1 MAAVDPLLTNEDIEA
16 AAGGP
21 QINMVAAQTRI
32 RPKLLAARELF
43 SMNYIIDANKYPT
56 VYITSD
62 IHADYRKFIQI
73 LQDANLISRD
83 LDPYTEDIYNP
94 RMITE
99 TRWIG
104 GPGILV
110 VLVGDIVDGRRKF
123 GWSFSD
129 VDDTRGSFEFLLHA
143 FLHNIRIRAL
153 AADSNVIFTIGNH
166 DLESVI
172 AVGNLMTSGLG
183 TYLYDTY
190 VHATSK
196 TFFLDRPGVRMGAL
210 LQFYRN
216 CPFYF
221 LSIQDGDKREVAC
234 VHGGLHGLAGYYGK
248 TLDHSDSLIH
258 IQEEIAKGGDLVI
271 NTPKIWYED
280 DFQRSPLG
288 NPLWTRL
295 YSTKSGGSCD
305 LVNALPYSLVVV
317 GHCPTHN
324 QSLRHTE
331 LIATQA
337 RFSDCDHGGPGD
349 SSPGCILLDCD
360 GAAHDKAPKL
370 AFVDTA
376 LSKSQRTPPGFALVP
391 DIDNRIR
398 GVQVLRLRHSL
409 EHQINGA
416 FYNVI
421 EKVTQGVAEQL
432 YAEPMIEAA
441 KGGRRSTRRRKTYHK
456 FESKRSKRSK
466 RRSRK

>member
-73 LQDANLISRD
+73 LQDATLISRD

-110 VLVGDIVDGRRKF
+110 VLVGDIVDGRRMF
-123 GWSFSD
+123 GRSFSD

-166 DLESVI
+166 DLETVLV
-172 AVGNLMTSGLG
+172 VGSLVEK
-183 TYLYDTY
+183 YLYDTY
-190 VHATSK
+190 VHPTSK

-216 CPFYF
+216 CPFYL

-234 VHGGLHGLAGYYGK
+234 VHGGLHGLDNYYGG
-248 TLDHSDSLIH
+248 TLNHTDSLIH
-258 IQEEIAKGGDLVI
+258 IQEEIAKGGDLVA
-271 NTPKIWYED
+271 NTPKTWYED
-280 DFQRSPLG
+280 EFQRTPVG

-295 YSTKSGGSCD
+295 YSTTSGGTCD
-305 LVNALPYSLVVV
+305 LVNALSYSLVVV

-324 QSLRHTE
+324 LSLRHTE
-331 LIATQA
+331 LISTQA
-337 RFSDCDHGGPGD
+337 RFSECDHGEPGD
-349 SSPGCILLDCD
+349 NRPGCILLDCD
-360 GAAHDKAPKL
+360 GDEHDKAPKL

-376 LSKSQRTPPGFALVP
+376 LSKSQRVPPGVALVP

-409 EHQINGA
+409 DHQINGA

-421 EKVTQGVAEQL
+421 EKITQGVTDQL
-432 YAEPMIEAA
+432 YAEPIIVAA
-441 KGGRRSTRRRKTYHK
+441 KGGKRSTRKHKTYRK
-456 FESKRSKRSK
+456 FESKRSKR
-466 RRSRK
+466 RTRK

>member
-1 MAAVDPLLTNEDIEA
+1 MAAVDPFLTNEDIDA
-16 AAGGP
+16 AAGG
-21 QINMVAAQTRI
+21 QKFNMIAAQTRI
-32 RPKLLAARELF
+32 RPKLLAAHELF

-99 TRWIG
+99 TKWIG

-123 GWSFSD
+123 DWSFSD

-143 FLHNIRIRAL
+143 FLHNIRIRAR
-153 AADSNVIFTIGNH
+153 AADSDVIFTIGNH

-183 TYLYDTY
+183 TYLYDMY
-190 VHATSK
+190 VHPASK
-196 TFFLDRPGVRMGAL
+196 AFFLDRPGVRMGAL

-216 CPFYF
+216 SPFYL

-234 VHGGLHGLAGYYGK
+234 VHGGLHGLGDYYGK
-248 TLDHSDSLIH
+248 PVDHTDSLIRV
-258 IQEEIAKGGDLVI
+258 QEEIAKGGDLTTS
-271 NTPKIWYED
+271 TPKIWYED

-288 NPLWTRL
+288 SPLWTRL
-295 YSTKSGGSCD
+295 YSTKSGGSCA
-305 LVNALPYSLVVV
+305 LVNALAYSLVVV

-324 QSLRHTE
+324 SSSRHKE
-331 LIATQA
+331 LITTQA
-337 RFSDCDHGGPGD
+337 RFSECDHGEPGD
-349 SSPGCILLDCD
+349 NRPGCILLDCD
-360 GAAHDKAPKL
+360 GDAHDKAPKL

-376 LSKSQRTPPGFALVP
+376 LSKSQRMPPGVAAFP
-391 DIDNRIR
+391 DINNRIR

-409 EHQINGA
+409 NHQINGA

-421 EKVTQGVAEQL
+421 EKVTQGVADEL
-432 YAEPMIEAA
+432 YAEPIIEAA
-441 KGGRRSTRRRKTYHK
+441 KGGRRSTRRRKIYRR
-456 FESKRSKRSK
+456 FESKRSKART
-466 RRSRK
+466 RK